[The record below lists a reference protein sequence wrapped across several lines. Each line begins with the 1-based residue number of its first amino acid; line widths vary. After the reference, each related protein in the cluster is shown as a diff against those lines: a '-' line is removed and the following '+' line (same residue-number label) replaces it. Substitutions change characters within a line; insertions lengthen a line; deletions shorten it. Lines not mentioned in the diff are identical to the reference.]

1 MLRSGKCGPH
11 LGCSCLQLEQLLGV
25 ERPADVQVGER
36 EHKGWVRVRRTYR
49 GQQTAQVPGQ
59 VVPLP
64 PPVLQLSAHR
74 EGCLPYVR
82 QEEWV
87 EGMVG

>member
-1 MLRSGKCGPH
+1 MSSDQ
-11 LGCSCLQLEQLLGV
+11 CSCHLIYTCQQLEQLLGV